1 MVFNSGSEVASGV
14 RSCSILAAVFAG
26 VGNGGSAR
34 RFLLTVAGIGLGTGV
49 GVFFTT
55 GWAGSMSIF
64 SFSLSPSLF
73 SSFSFVARSS
83 LAGAGCGC
91 CPMFATEKRI
101 TDLRRNE
108 WKVGDRVYLY
118 HTLRV
123 ACMK

>member
-1 MVFNSGSEVASGV
+1 MSNSGSGVASGV
-14 RSCSILAAVFAG
+14 RSCSILAAAFAG
-26 VGNGGSAR
+26 VGMGVAR
-34 RFLLTVAGIGLGTGV
+34 RFLPTVAGIGLGTGV
-49 GVFFTT
+49 GVVFTT
-55 GWAGSMSIF
+55 GWASSMSIF

-83 LAGAGCGC
+83 LAGAGGGC